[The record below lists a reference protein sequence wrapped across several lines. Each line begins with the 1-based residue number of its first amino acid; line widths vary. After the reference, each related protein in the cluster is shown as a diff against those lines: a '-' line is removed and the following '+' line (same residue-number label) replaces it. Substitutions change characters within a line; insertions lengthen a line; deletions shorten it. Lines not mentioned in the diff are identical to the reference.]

1 MAQRTSGRLKIS
13 KNPEE
18 LLVLAKGIAAKHIAD
33 GDTSPLKLA
42 VDYNWDTIEEK
53 INRCLSYHKEAEE
66 HKRKMEECYRERDID
81 FPYIDEAVRNG
92 GAILKG
98 LFAKNPKRLGEWGY
112 TVDDTKRATKKD

>member
-18 LLVLAKGIAAKHIAD
+18 LLLLAKSVVAKHIVD
-33 GDTSPLKLA
+33 GDTSPLKLS
-42 VDYNWDTIEEK
+42 VDYDWDKIEDK
-53 INRCLSYHKEAEE
+53 INRCLVYHKEAEE

-81 FPYIDEAVRNG
+81 FPYIDEAVRNA

-98 LFAKNPKRLGEWGY
+98 MYAKNPKRLGDWGY
-112 TVDDTKRATKKD
+112 SVDDTKRTVKKD